1 MELCN
6 NKIEKWIYSAFA
18 QAISMKMHEILFT
31 LSINQ
36 MLSKAFMCVRFHIFS
51 CNIILYFLN
60 NDTAKGNKI
69 HHKHIQAL
77 GMQTQDK

>member
-1 MELCN
+1 MDLQCIRPGNPNENARDFC
-6 NKIEKWIYSAFA
+6 
-18 QAISMKMHEILFT
+18 T

-60 NDTAKGNKI
+60 NDTAKMKQNSPQI
-69 HHKHIQAL
+69 HTYTHTSIGDA
-77 GMQTQDK
+77 DAR